1 MFEPLAWWNRHHDWT
16 LYITIHF
23 QDLYASILYPKEKFS
38 TTRSFHVAH
47 KPYLYRNQLQKMLNK
62 GELIKMAA
70 SLESQWMAVNFL
82 SHGNGQPE

>member
-1 MFEPLAWWNRHHDWT
+1 MKPYWHHDWT

-23 QDLYASILYPKEKFS
+23 QDLYARILYPKEKFS
-38 TTRSFHVAH
+38 TTRSFQVAH
-47 KPYLYRNQLQKMLNK
+47 NPYLYRNQLQKVLYE
-62 GELIKMAA
+62 GELIKMVA